1 MNVGGNPVFTTKN
14 ANDVRRA
21 VRRALLLGAVVVT
34 TGQATLAAAQDT
46 STEQP
51 IDEVVVTGS
60 RLVRSRD
67 LVAASPVQTIDV
79 TMLNDTGAVTIEE
92 TVNQFPQ
99 LNPDNTGTVNQS
111 GGTGV
116 ATADLRGLGAVR
128 TLVLVNGRRYIP
140 ADVTGLVDLG
150 TIPDGLVE
158 RVEIITGGASAVYGS
173 DAIAGAVNFILKDN
187 FEGAQLRYQYG
198 ETDRG
203 DGQNQK
209 VDMLLGVN
217 TDNGRG
223 NATVY
228 AGYTKRD
235 PVYMAD
241 RDFSRQPLLED
252 ATGKLVNFG
261 SGNIPGGLIGISAA
275 NLGVIQG
282 VDLTNSD
289 GSCPGAI
296 QGVRFG
302 DNGQPFPFCRPT
314 EQYNY
319 AAVNFLQRPLET
331 WQITTT
337 GHYDIADRV
346 QLYGEFFYTKK
357 QNQFQQAPEAVSPT
371 SSGRPTGTVAITN
384 ADTNPLFPQP
394 LRDFFAANR
403 SFFDADG
410 DGVFLV
416 NSTSRRF
423 VEFGPRNTSITSDSF
438 NLTSGLRGDFDM
450 LSRPWRWDTYF
461 QWARSDVDLTQT
473 GLLSRSRTTL
483 GLDTIVDANGNVQ
496 CRVNLLGCVPINIF
510 GTDTLTPEMASFL
523 SVTSGR
529 SDDFTRKSAGG
540 SLAGDLFDMP
550 AGPVAAA
557 FGVEWREEEY
567 HSLPAEIAASGDIT
581 SQPTAPQATEGKFD
595 VSEVF
600 AEVRVPLLR
609 DLPAIKSLAV
619 EGAVRLS
626 DYSTIDKVTTWK
638 GTLDWEVVNWL
649 RFRGGVSRAIRAPNL
664 DELYAQPSAG
674 FTGGV
679 DPCWVTS
686 NPTQAQRDLCVAQ
699 GVPASEISTFLPS
712 ASQGWNSLS
721 GGNPNLKEETSDATT
736 IGIVFTPS
744 WAGNL
749 AVSLDYFDIEVEGAV
764 AQVSSQS
771 LVNSCFATLDQ
782 SGAAC
787 NAITRLPSG
796 QIDQVSA
803 PVLNVASRTVSG
815 IDLAISYT
823 LDLPGF
829 LSLPG
834 NDATL
839 GLQWV
844 STWQDEDVT
853 QTLPNLPVV
862 DCAGRYSGT
871 CSGDGVRITPDFRGL
886 FRTIWNS
893 GPMSLVAEL
902 SLIGDLKLAQNA
914 IPNENGTI
922 GEWYYL
928 DLSGKYQLTDKIKL
942 VAGVNNALDK
952 APPVIGFT
960 GGGDSNTNIPLFDPL
975 GRRYYAGL
983 TVTF

>member
-1 MNVGGNPVFTTKN
+1 MLTTEN
-14 ANDVRRA
+14 TNNVRRA
-21 VRRALLLGAVVVT
+21 VRRALLLGAVV
-34 TGQATLAAAQDT
+34 LAAGPVGPVSAQDT
-46 STEQP
+46 GTAAN

-60 RLVRSRD
+60 RLVRRD
-67 LVAASPVQTIDV
+67 LIAPSPVQTIDV
-79 TMLNDTGAVTIEE
+79 GTLADSGSITLEE
-92 TVNQFPQ
+92 TINQFPQ

-116 ATADLRGLGAVR
+116 LSADLRGLGAVR

-173 DAIAGAVNFILKDN
+173 DAIAGAVNFILKDD
-187 FEGAQLRYQYG
+187 FEGAEVRYQYN
-198 ETDRG
+198 ETSRG
-203 DGQNQK
+203 DGQGHK
-209 VDMLLGVN
+209 ADMLLGVN
-217 TDNGRG
+217 TESGRG

-252 ATGKLVNFG
+252 STGKLVNFG

-275 NLGVIQG
+275 NLSRIQG
-282 VDLTNSD
+282 VDLTNSN
-289 GSCPGAI
+289 GACPGAI

-319 AAVNFLQRPLET
+319 AAVNFLLRPLET
-331 WQITTT
+331 WQISTT
-337 GHYDIADRV
+337 GHYDLAEKV
-346 QLYGEFFYTKK
+346 QVYGEFFYTKK

-371 SSGRPTGTVAITN
+371 SSGRQTGTVAITN

-403 SFFDADG
+403 AFFDADG

-423 VEFGPRNTSITSDSF
+423 EEFGPRNTSITSDSF
-438 NLTSGLRGDFDM
+438 NLTTGLRGDFEM
-450 LSRPWRWDTYF
+450 LSRSWHWDTYF
-461 QWARSDVDLTQT
+461 QYARSDVELIQT

-483 GLDTIVDANGNVQ
+483 GLDTVVGTNGQVQ
-496 CRVNLLGCVPINIF
+496 CRVNLLGCVPVNIF
-510 GTDTLTPEMASFL
+510 GTNTLTPAMADFL
-523 SVTSGR
+523 SVQTGR
-529 SDDFTRKSAGG
+529 SDDFTRKSAGA
-540 SLAGDLFDMP
+540 SIAGDLFDLP
-550 AGPVAAA
+550 AGPVATA
-557 FGVEWREEEY
+557 FGLEWRQEEY
-567 HSLPAEIAASGDIT
+567 HSLPAEIASSGDL
-581 SQPTAPQATEGKFD
+581 TATAIAPKFTQGEFD
-595 VSEVF
+595 VKEAF
-600 AEVRVPLLR
+600 AEVRVPLLH

-619 EGAVRLS
+619 EAAVRQS
-626 DYSTIDKVTTWK
+626 DYSTIDSVTTWK
-638 GTLDWEVVNWL
+638 GTLDWEIIDWL
-649 RFRGGVSRAIRAPNL
+649 RVRGGLSRAIRAPNL
-664 DELYAQPSAG
+664 DELNAQPSSG

-721 GGNPNLKEETSDATT
+721 GGNPNLKEEESDATT

-744 WAGNL
+744 WAGHL

-764 AQVSSQS
+764 AQVSSQA
-771 LVNSCFATLDQ
+771 LVNSCFATLD
-782 SGAAC
+782 SGSAPC
-787 NAITRLPSG
+787 QAIRRLSTG

-803 PVLNVASRTVSG
+803 PVLNVASRKVSG
-815 IDLAISYT
+815 LDLAISYT
-823 LDLPGF
+823 LDLPQF
-829 LSLPG
+829 MALPG
-834 NDATL
+834 ESATL

-844 STWQDEDVT
+844 STWQDEDVSR
-853 QTLPNLPVV
+853 TLPNLPVI

-886 FRTIWNS
+886 FRSIWS
-893 GPMSLVAEL
+893 TGPLSLVAEL
-902 SLIGDLKLAQNA
+902 SIIGDLKLAPNA
-914 IPNENGTI
+914 IPNQNGTI
-922 GEWYYL
+922 GEELYL
-928 DLSGKYQLTDKIKL
+928 DVSGKYQITDKVKL
-942 VAGVNNALDK
+942 VAGVNNALDN

>member
-1 MNVGGNPVFTTKN
+1 MFTREN
-14 ANDVRRA
+14 ANDVRGA
-21 VRRALLLGAVVVT
+21 VRRALLLSAVAVT
-34 TGQATLAAAQDT
+34 AGQMSFVGAQDT
-46 STEQP
+46 GAADN

-79 TMLNDTGAVTIEE
+79 DMLADSGSITIEE

-116 ATADLRGLGAVR
+116 LSADLRGLGAVR
-128 TLVLVNGRRYIP
+128 TLVLVNGRRFIP
-140 ADVTGLVDLG
+140 GDVTGLVDLG

-173 DAIAGAVNFILKDN
+173 DAIAGAVNFILKDD

-198 ETDRG
+198 ETSEG
-203 DGQNQK
+203 DGQGHK
-209 VDMLLGVN
+209 ADMLLGVN
-217 TDNGRG
+217 TDDGRG

-228 AGYTKRD
+228 AGYTRRD
-235 PVYMAD
+235 PVFMAD
-241 RDFSRQPLLED
+241 RDFSRQPLLEN
-252 ATGKLVNFG
+252 ATGQLVNFG

-275 NLGVIQG
+275 NLSRIQG
-282 VDLTNSD
+282 VDLTNAN
-289 GSCPGAI
+289 GACPGAI

-319 AAVNFLQRPLET
+319 AAVNFLLRPLET
-331 WQITTT
+331 WQISTT
-337 GHYDIADRV
+337 GHYDVTENV
-346 QLYGEFFYTKK
+346 QVYGEFYYTKK

-403 SFFDADG
+403 TFFDADG

-423 VEFGPRNTSITSDSF
+423 EEFGPRNTSITSDSF
-438 NLTSGLRGDFDM
+438 NLTTGFRGDLGLM
-450 LSRPWRWDTYF
+450 NRNWKWDTYF
-461 QWARSDVDLTQT
+461 QYARSDVELIQT

-483 GLDTIVDANGNVQ
+483 GLDTVVDANGQAQ
-496 CRVNLLGCVPINIF
+496 CRVNLLGCVPVNIF
-510 GTDTLTPEMASFL
+510 GTDTLTPAMANFL
-523 SVTSGR
+523 SVQTGR
-529 SDDFTRKSAGG
+529 SDDFTRKSAGA
-540 SLAGDLFDMP
+540 SIAGDLFDIP
-550 AGPVAAA
+550 AGPISTA
-557 FGVEWREEEY
+557 FGVEWRQEEY
-567 HSLPAEIAASGDIT
+567 HSNPAEIASSGDLTATAI
-581 SQPTAPQATEGKFD
+581 APQYTRGDFD
-595 VSEVF
+595 VKEVF

-609 DLPAIKSLAV
+609 DLPAIKSLAI
-619 EGAVRLS
+619 EGAVRQS
-626 DYSTIDKVTTWK
+626 DYSTIDSVVTWK
-638 GTLDWEVVNWL
+638 GTLDWEVVDWL
-649 RFRGGVSRAIRAPNL
+649 RVRGGVSRAIRAPNL
-664 DELYAQPSAG
+664 DELYAQPSSG

-686 NPTQAQRDLCVAQ
+686 NPSQAARDLCVAQ

-721 GGNPNLKEETSDATT
+721 GGNPNLKEEESDATT

-764 AQVSSQS
+764 AQVSSQT
-771 LVNSCFATLDQ
+771 LVNSCFATLDP
-782 SGAAC
+782 SGAPCA
-787 NAITRLPSG
+787 AIRRLPSG
-796 QIDQVSA
+796 QIEQVAA
-803 PVLNVASRTVSG
+803 PVLNIGSRTVSG
-815 IDLAISYT
+815 IDLTISYT
-823 LDLPGF
+823 LDLPQF
-829 LSLPG
+829 LALPG
-834 NDATL
+834 ESASL
-839 GLQWV
+839 GLQLV
-844 STWQDEDVT
+844 STWQDEDVSR
-853 QTLPNLPVV
+853 TLPNLPVI

-871 CSGDGVRITPDFRGL
+871 CSGDGVRITPDLRGL
-886 FRTIWNS
+886 FRTMWNT
-893 GPMSLVAEL
+893 GPLSVVAEL
-902 SLIGDLKLAQNA
+902 SYIGDLELARNA
-914 IPNENGTI
+914 IPNQNGTLSP
-922 GEWYYL
+922 EMYL
-928 DLSGKYQLTDKIKL
+928 DLSTKFQLTETVKL
-942 VAGVNNALDK
+942 VAGINNALDN

-975 GRRYYAGL
+975 GRRYFAGV

>member
-1 MNVGGNPVFTTKN
+1 
-14 ANDVRRA
+14 
-21 VRRALLLGAVVVT
+21 
-34 TGQATLAAAQDT
+34 
-46 STEQP
+46 
-51 IDEVVVTGS
+51 
-60 RLVRSRD
+60 
-67 LVAASPVQTIDV
+67 VQTIDV
-79 TMLNDTGAVTIEE
+79 GTLADSGSITLEE

-116 ATADLRGLGAVR
+116 LSADLRGLGAVR

-173 DAIAGAVNFILKDN
+173 DAIAGAVNFILKDD
-187 FEGAQLRYQYG
+187 FEGAQVRYQYG
-198 ETDRG
+198 ETSRG
-203 DGQNQK
+203 DGQGHK

-228 AGYTKRD
+228 AGYSRRD

-241 RDFSRQPLLED
+241 REFSRQPLLEN
-252 ATGKLVNFG
+252 AAGQLVNFG

-275 NLGVIQG
+275 NLSRIQG
-282 VDLTNSD
+282 VDLTNAS
-289 GSCPGAI
+289 GACPGAI

-302 DNGQPFPFCRPT
+302 DDGQPFPFCRPT

-319 AAVNFLQRPLET
+319 AAVNFLLRPLET

-337 GHYDIADRV
+337 GHYDLAEKV
-346 QLYGEFFYTKK
+346 QVYGEFYYTKK

-384 ADTNPLFPQP
+384 ADTNPLYPQA

-403 SFFDADG
+403 TFFDADG

-423 VEFGPRNTSITSDSF
+423 QEFGPRNTSITSDSF
-438 NLTSGLRGDFDM
+438 NLTTGLRGDLALGDGN
-450 LSRPWRWDTYF
+450 WRWDTYF
-461 QWARSDVDLTQT
+461 QYARSDVELIQT

-483 GLDTIVDANGNVQ
+483 GLDVVVDANGQPQ
-496 CRVNLLGCVPINIF
+496 CRVNLLGCVPVNIF
-510 GTDTLTPEMASFL
+510 GTNTLTPAMANFL
-523 SVTSGR
+523 SVQTGR
-529 SDDFTRKSAGG
+529 SDDFTRKSAGA
-540 SLAGDLFDMP
+540 SIAGDLFDIP
-550 AGPVAAA
+550 AGPISTA
-557 FGVEWREEEY
+557 FGVEWRKEEY
-567 HSLPAEIAASGDIT
+567 HSLPAEIAASGDLTATAI
-581 SQPTAPQATEGKFD
+581 APQFTQGEFD
-595 VSEVF
+595 VKEAF
-600 AEVRVPLLR
+600 AEVRVPILR

-619 EGAVRLS
+619 EAAVRQS
-626 DYSTIDKVTTWK
+626 DYSTIDSVLTWK
-638 GTLDWEVVNWL
+638 GTLDWEVVDWL
-649 RFRGGVSRAIRAPNL
+649 RVRGGVSRAIRAPNL
-664 DELYAQPSAG
+664 DELYGQPSAG

-686 NPTQAQRDLCVAQ
+686 NPSQAQRDLCVAQ

-721 GGNPNLKEETSDATT
+721 GGNANLKEEESDATT

-749 AVSLDYFDIEVEGAV
+749 SVSVDYFDIEVAGAV
-764 AQVSSQS
+764 AQVGSQV
-771 LVNSCFATLDQ
+771 LVNSCFTTLDA
-782 SGAAC
+782 SGAPC
-787 NAITRLPSG
+787 QAIRRLPSG
-796 QIDQVSA
+796 QIEQVSA

-815 IDLAISYT
+815 IDLTIGYT
-823 LDLPGF
+823 FDLPQF
-829 LSLPG
+829 LALPG
-834 NDATL
+834 EAASL

-844 STWQDEDVT
+844 STWQSEDVSR
-853 QTLPNLPVV
+853 TLPNLPVI

-886 FRTIWNS
+886 LRTMWNT
-893 GPMSLVAEL
+893 GPLSLVAEL
-902 SLIGDLKLAQNA
+902 SIVGDLELARNA
-914 IPNENGTI
+914 IPNENGTLS
-922 GEWYYL
+922 EEMYL
-928 DLSGKYQLTDKIKL
+928 DFSAKYQFTDKVKL
-942 VAGVNNALDK
+942 VAGVNNALDN

-975 GRRYYAGL
+975 GRRYFAGV

>member
-1 MNVGGNPVFTTKN
+1 MVTKEKS
-14 ANDVRRA
+14 ADVRHA
-21 VRRALLLGAVVVT
+21 VRRALLLSAVAVAAVGQT
-34 TGQATLAAAQDT
+34 TIVSAQDT
-46 STEQP
+46 ETAAP
-51 IDEVVVTGS
+51 IDEVIVTGS
-60 RLVRSRD
+60 RLMRSRD

-79 TMLNDTGAVTIEE
+79 GKLADSGSVTIEE
-92 TVNQFPQ
+92 TLNEFPQ

-116 ATADLRGLGAVR
+116 ASADLRGLGAVR
-128 TLVLVNGRRYIP
+128 TLVLVNGRRFIP

-150 TIPDGLVE
+150 TIPDGLVD

-173 DAIAGAVNFILKDN
+173 DAIAGAVNFILKRD
-187 FEGAQLRYQYG
+187 FEGAQVHYQYG

-203 DGQNQK
+203 DGASHK
-209 VDMLLGVN
+209 ADILLGVN
-217 TDNGRG
+217 TEDGRG

-228 AGYTKRD
+228 AAYTERD

-241 RDFSRQPLLED
+241 RKFSRQPLLEN
-252 ATGKLVNFG
+252 AQGQLVNFG

-275 NLGVIQG
+275 NLSRIQG
-282 VDLTNSD
+282 VDLTNAN
-289 GSCPGAI
+289 GACPGAI

-302 DNGQPFPFCRPT
+302 ENGQPFPFCRPT

-319 AAVNFLQRPLET
+319 AAVNFLQRPLES

-337 GHYDIADRV
+337 GHYDLADRV
-346 QLYGEFFYTKK
+346 QVYGEFFYTKK

-403 SFFDADG
+403 DFFDADG
-410 DGVFLV
+410 DGIFLV

-423 VEFGPRNTSITSDSF
+423 EEFGPRNTSITADSF
-438 NLTSGLRGDFDM
+438 NLTTGLRGDFD
-450 LSRPWRWDTYF
+450 LGERSWHWDTFF
-461 QWARSDVDLTQT
+461 QFARSDVELIQT

-483 GLDTIVDANGNVQ
+483 GLDTVVDANGNVT
-496 CRVNLLGCVPINIF
+496 CRVNLLGCVPVNIF
-510 GTDTLTPEMASFL
+510 GIDTLTPQMANFL
-523 SVTSGR
+523 SVQTGR
-529 SDDFTRKSAGG
+529 TDDFTRKSAGA
-540 SLAGDLFDMP
+540 SIAGDLFNIW
-550 AGPVAAA
+550 AGPVSSA
-557 FGVEWREEEY
+557 FGVEWREERY
-567 HSLPAEIAASGDIT
+567 HSNPAEIAASGDLT
-581 SQPTAPQATEGKFD
+581 STPIAPQYTTGKFD
-595 VSEVF
+595 VKEAF
-600 AEVRVPLLR
+600 AEFRVPLLN

-619 EGAVRLS
+619 EAAVRQS
-626 DYSTIDKVTTWK
+626 DYSTIDSVLTWK

-649 RFRGGVSRAIRAPNL
+649 RVRGGVSRAIRAPNL
-664 DELYAQPSAG
+664 DELYAQPSSG

-686 NPTQAQRDLCVAQ
+686 NPSQAQRDLCVAQ
-699 GVPASEISTFLPS
+699 GVPASEIGTFLPS

-721 GGNPNLKEETSDATT
+721 GGNPNLKEEESDAKTL
-736 IGIVFTPS
+736 GIVFTPS

-764 AQVSSQS
+764 AQVSSQA
-771 LVNSCFATLDQ
+771 LVNSCFATLDP

-787 NAITRLPSG
+787 GAITRLPSG

-803 PVLNVASRTVSG
+803 PVLNVASRKVSG
-815 IDLAISYT
+815 VDLAISYT
-823 LDLPGF
+823 LDLPQW

-834 NDATL
+834 ESGTL

-844 STWQDEDVT
+844 STWQDEDVSR
-853 QTLPNLPVV
+853 TLPNLPVI

-886 FRTIWNS
+886 FRTMWNT
-893 GPMSLVAEL
+893 GPLSLIAEL
-902 SLIGDLKLAQNA
+902 SIIGDLKLAQNA
-914 IPNENGTI
+914 IPNQNGTI
-922 GEWYYL
+922 SEWYYL
-928 DLSGKYQLTDKIKL
+928 DLSGKYQLTDKVKL

-975 GRRYYAGL
+975 GRRYYAG
-983 TVTF
+983 VTFTF

>member
-1 MNVGGNPVFTTKN
+1 MWEAIPVFITKN

-21 VRRALLLGAVVVT
+21 VRRALVLGAVVVT
-34 TGQATLAAAQDT
+34 ASQATLADAQDT
-46 STEQP
+46 GPTQP

-79 TMLNDTGAVTIEE
+79 STLTDSGSITLEE

-116 ATADLRGLGAVR
+116 LSADLRGLGAVR
-128 TLVLVNGRRYIP
+128 TLVLVNGRRFIP

-173 DAIAGAVNFILKDN
+173 DAIAGAVNFILKDD
-187 FEGAQLRYQYG
+187 FEGAQIRYQYG
-198 ETDRG
+198 ETSRG
-203 DGQNQK
+203 DGQSQK
-209 VDMLLGVN
+209 ADMLLGVN

-275 NLGVIQG
+275 NLSRIQG
-282 VDLTNSD
+282 VDLTNSN
-289 GSCPGAI
+289 GACPGAI

-319 AAVNFLQRPLET
+319 AAVNFLLRPLET
-331 WQITTT
+331 WQISTT
-337 GHYDIADRV
+337 GHYDLADKV
-346 QLYGEFFYTKK
+346 QVYGEFFYTKK
-357 QNQFQQAPEAVSPT
+357 QNEFQQAPEAVSPT
-371 SSGRPTGTVAITN
+371 SSGQQTGTVAITN

-403 SFFDADG
+403 GFFDADG

-423 VEFGPRNTSITSDSF
+423 EEFGPRNTSITSDSF
-438 NLTSGLRGDFDM
+438 NLTTGLRGDFTLMDR
-450 LSRPWRWDTYF
+450 SWKWDTYF
-461 QWARSDVDLTQT
+461 QYARSDVELIQT

-483 GLDTIVDANGNVQ
+483 GLDTVVDANGQAQ
-496 CRVNLLGCVPINIF
+496 CRVNLLGCVPVNIF
-510 GTDTLTPEMASFL
+510 GTDTLTPEMANFL
-523 SVTSGR
+523 SVQTGR
-529 SDDFTRKSAGG
+529 SDDFTRKSAGA
-540 SLAGDLFDMP
+540 SIAGDLFDLP
-550 AGPVAAA
+550 AGPVSTA
-557 FGVEWREEEY
+557 FGVEWRQEEY
-567 HSLPAEIAASGDIT
+567 HSLPAEIAASGDLTATAI
-581 SQPTAPQATEGKFD
+581 APQFTEGEFD
-595 VSEVF
+595 VSEAF

-619 EGAVRLS
+619 EGAVRQS
-626 DYSTIDKVTTWK
+626 DYSTIDSVTTWK
-638 GTLDWEVVNWL
+638 GTLDWEVVDWL
-649 RFRGGVSRAIRAPNL
+649 RVRGGVSRAIRAPNL
-664 DELYAQPSAG
+664 DELYGQPSSG

-686 NPTQAQRDLCVAQ
+686 NPTQAQRDLCIAQ
-699 GVPASEISTFLPS
+699 GVPASEIDTFLPS

-721 GGNPNLKEETSDATT
+721 GGNPNLKEEESDATT
-736 IGIVFTPS
+736 IGIVFTPA

-764 AQVSSQS
+764 AQVSSQA
-771 LVNSCFATLDQ
+771 LVNSCFAVLDASSTECQ
-782 SGAAC
+782 
-787 NAITRLPSG
+787 AIARLTTG
-796 QIDQVSA
+796 QIDQVNA

-815 IDLAISYT
+815 LDLAITYT
-823 LDLPGF
+823 LDLPQF
-829 LSLPG
+829 LALPG
-834 NDATL
+834 ESATL

-844 STWQDEDVT
+844 STWQDEDVSR
-853 QTLPNLPVV
+853 TLPNLPVI
-862 DCAGRYSGT
+862 DCAGHYSGT

-886 FRTIWNS
+886 FRTMWNT
-893 GPMSLVAEL
+893 GPLAVVAEL
-902 SLIGDLKLAQNA
+902 TIVGDLKLAPNA

-922 GEWYYL
+922 GEELYL
-928 DLSGKYQLTDKIKL
+928 DLSGKYQLTDQVKL
-942 VAGVNNALDK
+942 VVGVNNALDN

>member
-1 MNVGGNPVFTTKN
+1 VFTKKQ
-14 ANDVRRA
+14 ANDVRCA
-21 VRRALLLGAVVVT
+21 VRRALLLSAVVAA
-34 TGQATLAAAQDT
+34 GQTNLVSAQDT
-46 STEQP
+46 GAAP

-79 TMLNDTGAVTIEE
+79 GTLADSGSITLEE

-116 ATADLRGLGAVR
+116 LSADLRGLGAVR

-173 DAIAGAVNFILKDN
+173 DAIAGAVNFILKDD
-187 FEGAQLRYQYG
+187 FEGAQVRYQYG
-198 ETDRG
+198 ETSRG
-203 DGQNQK
+203 DGQGHK

-228 AGYTKRD
+228 AGYSRRD

-241 RDFSRQPLLED
+241 REFSRQPLLEN
-252 ATGKLVNFG
+252 AAGQLVNFG

-275 NLGVIQG
+275 NLSRIQG
-282 VDLTNSD
+282 VDLTNAS
-289 GSCPGAI
+289 GACPGAI

-302 DNGQPFPFCRPT
+302 DDGQPFPFCRPT

-319 AAVNFLQRPLET
+319 AAVNFLLRPLET

-337 GHYDIADRV
+337 GHYDLAEKV
-346 QLYGEFFYTKK
+346 QVYGEFYYTKK

-384 ADTNPLFPQP
+384 ADTNPLYPQA

-403 SFFDADG
+403 TFFDADG

-423 VEFGPRNTSITSDSF
+423 QEFGPRNTSITSDSF
-438 NLTSGLRGDFDM
+438 NLTAGLRGDLALGDGN
-450 LSRPWRWDTYF
+450 WRWDTYF
-461 QWARSDVDLTQT
+461 QYARSDVELIQT

-483 GLDTIVDANGNVQ
+483 GLDVVVDANGQPQ
-496 CRVNLLGCVPINIF
+496 CRVNLLGCVPVNIF
-510 GTDTLTPEMASFL
+510 GTNTLTPAMANFL
-523 SVTSGR
+523 SVQTGR
-529 SDDFTRKSAGG
+529 SDDFTRKSAGA
-540 SLAGDLFDMP
+540 SIAGDLFDIP
-550 AGPVAAA
+550 AGPISTA
-557 FGVEWREEEY
+557 FGVEWRKEEY
-567 HSLPAEIAASGDIT
+567 HSLPAEIAASGDLTATAI
-581 SQPTAPQATEGKFD
+581 APQFTQGEFD
-595 VSEVF
+595 VKEAF
-600 AEVRVPLLR
+600 AEVRVPILR

-619 EGAVRLS
+619 EAAVRQS
-626 DYSTIDKVTTWK
+626 DYSTIDSVLTWK
-638 GTLDWEVVNWL
+638 GTLDWEVVDWL
-649 RFRGGVSRAIRAPNL
+649 RVRGGVSRAIRAPNL
-664 DELYAQPSAG
+664 DELYGQPSAG

-686 NPTQAQRDLCVAQ
+686 NPSQAQRDLCVAQ

-721 GGNPNLKEETSDATT
+721 GGNANLKEEESDATT

-749 AVSLDYFDIEVEGAV
+749 SVSVDYFDIEVAGAV
-764 AQVSSQS
+764 AQVGSQV
-771 LVNSCFATLDQ
+771 LVNSCFTTLDA
-782 SGAAC
+782 SGAPC
-787 NAITRLPSG
+787 QAIRRLPSG
-796 QIDQVSA
+796 QIEQVSA

-815 IDLAISYT
+815 IDLTIGYT
-823 LDLPGF
+823 FDLPQF
-829 LSLPG
+829 LALPG
-834 NDATL
+834 EAASL

-844 STWQDEDVT
+844 STWQSEDVSR
-853 QTLPNLPVV
+853 TLPNLPVI

-886 FRTIWNS
+886 LRTMWNT
-893 GPMSLVAEL
+893 GPLALVAEL
-902 SLIGDLKLAQNA
+902 SIVGDLKLARNA
-914 IPNENGTI
+914 IPNENGTLS
-922 GEWYYL
+922 EEMYL
-928 DLSGKYQLTDKIKL
+928 DFSAKYQFTDKVKL
-942 VAGVNNALDK
+942 VAGVNNALDN

-975 GRRYYAGL
+975 GRRYFAGV

>member
-1 MNVGGNPVFTTKN
+1 VGGDPVFTKDK
-14 ANDVRRA
+14 ANNVRCA
-21 VRRALLLGAVVVT
+21 VRRALLLSAVAVTVGQTGVVS
-34 TGQATLAAAQDT
+34 AQDT
-46 STEQP
+46 GAAP

-79 TMLNDTGAVTIEE
+79 GMIADSGSITLEE

-116 ATADLRGLGAVR
+116 LSADLRGLGSVR

-173 DAIAGAVNFILKDN
+173 DAIAGAVNFILKDD
-187 FEGAQLRYQYG
+187 FEGAQVRYQYG
-198 ETDRG
+198 ETSRG
-203 DGQNQK
+203 DGQGHK

-228 AGYTKRD
+228 AGYSKRD

-241 RDFSRQPLLED
+241 REFSRQPLLEN
-252 ATGKLVNFG
+252 ATGQLVNFG

-275 NLGVIQG
+275 NLSRIQG
-282 VDLTNSD
+282 VDLTNP
-289 GSCPGAI
+289 GGACPGAI

-319 AAVNFLQRPLET
+319 AAVNFLLRPLET
-331 WQITTT
+331 WQISTT
-337 GHYDIADRV
+337 GHYDLAEKV
-346 QLYGEFFYTKK
+346 QVYGEFYYTKK

-371 SSGRPTGTVAITN
+371 SSGRATGTVAITN
-384 ADTNPLFPQP
+384 ADTNPLYPQP
-394 LRDFFAANR
+394 LREFFAANR
-403 SFFDADG
+403 AFFDADG
-410 DGVFLV
+410 DGIFLV

-423 VEFGPRNTSITSDSF
+423 EEFGPRNTSITSDSF
-438 NLTSGLRGDFDM
+438 NLTTGLRGDFTM
-450 LSRPWRWDTYF
+450 LERNWRWDTYF
-461 QWARSDVDLTQT
+461 QYARSDVELIQT

-483 GLDTIVDANGNVQ
+483 GLDVVVGADGQPA
-496 CRVNLLGCVPINIF
+496 CRVNLLGCVPVNIF
-510 GTDTLTPEMASFL
+510 GTNTLTPEMANFL
-523 SVTSGR
+523 SVQTGR
-529 SDDFTRKSAGG
+529 ADEFTRKSAGA
-540 SLAGDLFDMP
+540 SLAGDLFEIW
-550 AGPVAAA
+550 AGPVATA
-557 FGVEWREEEY
+557 FGVEWRQENYE
-567 HSLPAEIAASGDIT
+567 SLPAEIASSGDLTATAI
-581 SQPTAPQATEGKFD
+581 APQFTQGEFD
-595 VSEVF
+595 VKEVF
-600 AEVRVPLLR
+600 GEVRVPLLR

-619 EGAVRLS
+619 EAAVRQS
-626 DYSTIDKVTTWK
+626 DYSTIDSVTTWK
-638 GTLDWEVVNWL
+638 GTLDWEIVDWL
-649 RFRGGVSRAIRAPNL
+649 RLRGGVSRAIRAPNL
-664 DELYAQPSAG
+664 DELYAQPSSG

-686 NPTQAQRDLCVAQ
+686 NPNQAQRDLCIAQ
-699 GVPASEISTFLPS
+699 GVPATEIGTFLPS

-721 GGNPNLKEETSDATT
+721 GGNPNLKEEESDATT
-736 IGIVFTPS
+736 IGLVFTPS

-764 AQVSSQS
+764 AQVSSQA
-771 LVNSCFATLDQ
+771 LVNSCFATLD
-782 SGAAC
+782 SGGPAC
-787 NAITRLPSG
+787 GAIRRLPSG
-796 QIDQVSA
+796 QIEQVSA

-815 IDLAISYT
+815 IDLTIGYT
-823 LDLPGF
+823 FDLPQF

-834 NDATL
+834 EAASL
-839 GLQWV
+839 GVQWV
-844 STWQDEDVT
+844 STWQDEDVSR
-853 QTLPNLPVV
+853 TLPNLPVI

-886 FRTIWNS
+886 LRTMWNT
-893 GPMSLVAEL
+893 GPLSLVAEL
-902 SLIGDLKLAQNA
+902 SIIGDLKLAPNA
-914 IPNENGTI
+914 IPNQNGTLS
-922 GEWYYL
+922 EEMYL
-928 DLSGKYQLTDKIKL
+928 DVSGKYQFTDQVKL
-942 VAGVNNALDK
+942 VVGVNNALDN

-975 GRRYYAGL
+975 GRRYYAGVS
-983 TVTF
+983 VTF